1 MEPYI
6 ILENVQKKIKNQ
18 VVLND
23 ISFSLNKNKIYGF
36 KGRNGSGKTMLFK
49 AILGLIKIDSGN
61 ITVNGKKIRKDIS
74 FPQNTGFVIEYP
86 GFVSSYSGFKNLKLL
101 AMLNNIISD
110 QEISNVLI
118 QVGLKPNDNR
128 PFKKYSLG
136 MKQRLGIA
144 QAIMENP
151 ELLILDEPTNALDE
165 EGLLFITKLLKS
177 LTDKTILIASH
188 DKEFLNTVADEIFI
202 IDNGAIKSHEVMSVE
217 I

>member
-6 ILENVQKKIKNQ
+6 ILQNVHKKIKNQ
-18 VVLND
+18 TVLND
-23 ISFSLNKNKIYGF
+23 INLNLYKNKIYGF
-36 KGRNGSGKTMLFK
+36 KGPNGSGKTMIFK

-61 ITVNGKKIRKDIS
+61 ITVNKQIIRKDIS
-74 FPQNTGFVIEYP
+74 FPQNTGFIIEYP

-101 AMLNNIISD
+101 AMLNNNINDEKIK
-110 QEISNVLI
+110 QTLI
-118 QVGLKPNDNR
+118 QVGLDPHDTR

-144 QAIMENP
+144 QAIMEDP

-165 EGLLFITKLLKS
+165 DGIQFVIKLLKT
-177 LTDKTILIASH
+177 LQNKTILIASH
-188 DKEFLNTVADEIFI
+188 DKHFLSQLTKEIFTI
-202 IDNGAIKSHEVMSVE
+202 NNGTILFSEDKH

>member
-6 ILENVQKKIKNQ
+6 ILQNVHKKIKNQ
-18 VVLND
+18 TVLND
-23 ISFSLNKNKIYGF
+23 INLKLYKNKIYGF
-36 KGRNGSGKTMLFK
+36 KGPNGSGKTMIFK

-61 ITVNGKKIRKDIS
+61 ITVNKQIIRKDIS
-74 FPQNTGFVIEYP
+74 FPQNTGFIIEYP

-101 AMLNNIISD
+101 AMLNNNINDEKIK
-110 QEISNVLI
+110 QTLI
-118 QVGLKPNDNR
+118 QVGLDPHDTR

-144 QAIMENP
+144 QAIMEDP

-165 EGLLFITKLLKS
+165 DGIQFVIELLK
-177 LTDKTILIASH
+177 TIQNKTILIASH
-188 DKEFLNTVADEIFI
+188 DKHFLSQLTEEIFTI
-202 IDNGAIKSHEVMSVE
+202 NNGTILFSEDKH